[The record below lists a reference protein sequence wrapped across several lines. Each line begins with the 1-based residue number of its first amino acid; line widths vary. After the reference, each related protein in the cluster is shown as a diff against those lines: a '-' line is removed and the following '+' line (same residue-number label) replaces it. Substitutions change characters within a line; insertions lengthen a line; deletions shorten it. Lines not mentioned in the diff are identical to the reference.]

1 MPFKPGQSGNPAG
14 RQCGSRNK
22 RTVIVEKLWDDNAG
36 EVTTAAIAQAKSGD
50 PTALRACLDRVAPR
64 RQPIDFD
71 MPELV
76 TLADVPVAFNA
87 LVQGLAHGEL
97 DLEVAT
103 VLMRGVRDFAQ
114 SVAPAERE
122 KRGAGV
128 AADAD
133 DGNASGVPSLEAY
146 VDARP

>member
-1 MPFKPGQSGNPAG
+1 MPFKPGQSGNLAG
-14 RQCGSRNK
+14 RQRGSRNK

-50 PTALRACLDRVAPR
+50 PAALRACLDRVAPR

-71 MPELV
+71 MPQLV

-114 SVAPAERE
+114 AVAPAERN
-122 KRGAGV
+122 KFAAGV
-128 AADAD
+128 AGDAD
-133 DGNASGVPSLEAY
+133 DGDASTAQSLEAF
-146 VDARP
+146 VEARP